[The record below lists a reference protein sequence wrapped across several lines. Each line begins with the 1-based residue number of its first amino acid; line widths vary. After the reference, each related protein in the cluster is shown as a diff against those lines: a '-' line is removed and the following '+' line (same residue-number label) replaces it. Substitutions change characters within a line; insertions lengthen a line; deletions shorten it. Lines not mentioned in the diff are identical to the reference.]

1 MTTYDQKDLFTYV
14 LRLGDSGL
22 VLGQRLSEWVGKA
35 PMLEEEMALAN
46 MALDMVGQ
54 ARNFLSYAGELEGKD
69 RGEDELAMH
78 RDVGSFSNPLLVEQP
93 NQDFAYT
100 MVRQYFFASFA
111 ERLFEQLQHSADS
124 RLGGIAA
131 KAAKECRY
139 HARHSGLWLVRL
151 GDGTEESRKRVTRA
165 VEDLWPYTGEL
176 FEMDEVD
183 RSLLEAGVAVDLQA
197 MRSDWREALDQV
209 LAEARLSPPSDDAW
223 MHSGGRSGRHS
234 EHLGHLLATM
244 QILPRSYPDANW

>member
-1 MTTYDQKDLFTYV
+1 V

-54 ARNFLSYAGELEGKD
+54 ARNFLSYAGELEGKH

-131 KAAKECRY
+131 KAVKECRY

-183 RSLLEAGVAVDLQA
+183 RSLLGAGVAVDLQA

-209 LAEARLSPPSDDAW
+209 LAEARLSTPSDDAW

>member
-1 MTTYDQKDLFTYV
+1 
-14 LRLGDSGL
+14 
-22 VLGQRLSEWVGKA
+22 
-35 PMLEEEMALAN
+35 MLEEEMALAN

-131 KAAKECRY
+131 KAVKECRY

>member
-1 MTTYDQKDLFTYV
+1 
-14 LRLGDSGL
+14 
-22 VLGQRLSEWVGKA
+22 
-35 PMLEEEMALAN
+35 
-46 MALDMVGQ
+46 
-54 ARNFLSYAGELEGKD
+54 LSYAGELEGKD

-131 KAAKECRY
+131 KAVKECRY

>member
-131 KAAKECRY
+131 KAVKECRY

-183 RSLLEAGVAVDLQA
+183 RRLLEAGVAVDLQA
-197 MRSDWREALDQV
+197 MRSDWGAALAQV

-244 QILPRSYPDANW
+244 QILPRSYPDAKW

>member
-1 MTTYDQKDLFTYV
+1 MSTCDQKDLFGYL

-54 ARNFLSYAGELEGKD
+54 ARNFLAYAGEVEGKG

-78 RDVGSFSNPLLVEQP
+78 RDVESFANPLLVEQP
-93 NQDFAYT
+93 NRDFAYT

-111 ERLFEQLQHSADS
+111 ERLFEQLQHSADA

-131 KAAKECRY
+131 KAVKECRY
-139 HARHSGLWLVRL
+139 HTRHSALWLVRL
-151 GDGTEESRKRVTRA
+151 GDGTGESRQRVARA
-165 VEDLWPYTGEL
+165 LEDLWPFTGEL
-176 FEMDEVD
+176 FEMDEAD
-183 RSLLEAGVAVDLQA
+183 RRLLEAGVGVDVQA
-197 MRSDWREALDQV
+197 IRADWREALDQV
-209 LAEARLSPPSDDAW
+209 LGEARLELPSDDAW
-223 MHSGGRSGRHS
+223 MHSGGRAGRHS

-244 QILPRSYPDANW
+244 QCLPRSYPDASW

>member
-1 MTTYDQKDLFTYV
+1 MTECDKNDLFGYL

-54 ARNFLSYAGELEGKD
+54 ARNFLSYAGEIEGQGRD
-69 RGEDELAMH
+69 EDDLAMR
-78 RDVGSFSNPLLVEQP
+78 RDVGSFRNPLLVEQP
-93 NQDFAYT
+93 NGDFAHT

-111 ERLFEQLQHSADS
+111 ERQFDELQNSADV
-124 RLGGIAA
+124 RLAGIAA
-131 KAAKECRY
+131 KAVKECRY
-139 HARHSGLWLVRL
+139 HATHSALWLVRL
-151 GDGTEESRKRVTRA
+151 GDGTGESHRRVA
-165 VEDLWPYTGEL
+165 SALEDLWPYTGEL
-176 FEMDEVD
+176 FEMDDAD
-183 RSLLEAGVAVDLQA
+183 RRLQEAGVAVDA
-197 MRSDWREALDQV
+197 RAFRADWREALDQV
-209 LAEARLSPPSDDAW
+209 LTEARLALPSDDAW

-244 QILPRSYPDANW
+244 QFLPRSYPDASW

>member
-1 MTTYDQKDLFTYV
+1 
-14 LRLGDSGL
+14 
-22 VLGQRLSEWVGKA
+22 
-35 PMLEEEMALAN
+35 MALAN

-131 KAAKECRY
+131 KAVKECRY

>member
-69 RGEDELAMH
+69 RGEDELAMQ

-131 KAAKECRY
+131 KAVKECRY